1 MKHILY
7 IGNKLSGK
15 GKTATTIDT
24 LGKALEHE
32 GFLLKYA
39 SSKKNKLFRFFD
51 MLASVYKNRKEAD
64 YVLIDT
70 YSTLNFY
77 YAYAVSY
84 FCQALKLKYIPIL
97 HGGDLPKRLESSA
110 KMSAL
115 IFNNA
120 HVNIAPSEYIKTS
133 FNKKGYN
140 NLEVIPNSIDIK
152 NYLYKERKIEDINL
166 LWVRS
171 FSELYNPN
179 LAIDVL
185 HELIK
190 KGEKATLCMI
200 GPDNDGSLQKAK
212 DYAKSLNVEV
222 RFTGKLSKTD
232 WISLAKDYNVFLNTT
247 NFDNMPVSVIEAMA
261 LGIPVISTNVGGLPY
276 LIEDK
281 KNGILVEPN
290 NKKDFVNTILDFKQ
304 NPYKVEQIAINARK
318 KTEEFS
324 WNIVRKHWLNTLA

>member
-171 FSELYNPN
+171 
-179 LAIDVL
+179 
-185 HELIK
+185 
-190 KGEKATLCMI
+190 
-200 GPDNDGSLQKAK
+200 
-212 DYAKSLNVEV
+212 
-222 RFTGKLSKTD
+222 
-232 WISLAKDYNVFLNTT
+232 LAKDYNVFLNTT